1 MSPATG
7 KHAPLLPK
15 KKQGE
20 KRASVHGA
28 VFNVSTSI
36 IGAGIMSIP
45 ATLKVLGVIPALVL
59 IMIIAWLV
67 DISVEFLLRYTH
79 SGESTTYAGVMRE
92 VFGRVGSVSVQ
103 ICVMITNLGCL
114 IIYLI
119 IIGDVLSGN
128 VNDGSMHLGVL
139 QEWFGFHW
147 WNSRAFA
154 LLFVVILVMLPLV
167 LIRRVGGFNFQP
179 LIFYSSLKNSLHE
192 DLHENKETILNAP
205 ERLENNEGSC
215 TDSEVKESNW
225 NAEKH
230 EKREGWCD
238 MPSEAQRWLIP
249 DMRNLSELTVAD
261 RCKQTKGNKKAKPCI
276 FFPFLKIERSE
287 DSTRSR
293 GKRLFTLVGL
303 FFPESLRFS
312 SAISVLLAVVFV
324 GICSVMSI
332 YALIGGKTKTPRLL
346 PHLDNKTS
354 FLDLFTAVPV
364 IVTAFTFH
372 FNVHPISSDLG
383 KPSDMISAVKIS
395 LLLCAGIYFS
405 TGIFGYLLFGESI
418 VADILVNF
426 DQSSDTAIGALL
438 NDTVRL
444 SYAFHL
450 MLAFPLLNFSLRANI
465 DELLFPKKP
474 LLEKDSIRFASLTL
488 VLLVFAYLA
497 AIAIPNIWYFFQF
510 MGSTS
515 AVCLAFI
522 FPGAIVLRDVHSIS
536 TTRDKIV
543 AAVMIIL
550 AVTTSTIAL
559 STNIYSLVRNK

>member
-7 KHAPLLPK
+7 KYVPLLPEM
-15 KKQGE
+15 KQGE

-67 DISVEFLLRYTH
+67 DISVEFLLRYTQ

-103 ICVMITNLGCL
+103 ICVIITNLGCL

-128 VNDGSMHLGVL
+128 FHDGSMHLGVL
-139 QEWFGFHW
+139 QEWFGIHW

-167 LIRRVGGFNFQP
+167 LIRRV
-179 LIFYSSLKNSLHE
+179 
-192 DLHENKETILNAP
+192 
-205 ERLENNEGSC
+205 
-215 TDSEVKESNW
+215 
-225 NAEKH
+225 
-230 EKREGWCD
+230 
-238 MPSEAQRWLIP
+238 
-249 DMRNLSELTVAD
+249 
-261 RCKQTKGNKKAKPCI
+261 
-276 FFPFLKIERSE
+276 
-287 DSTRSR
+287 
-293 GKRLFTLVGL
+293 
-303 FFPESLRFS
+303 ESLRFS

-324 GICSVMSI
+324 GICSVMAI
-332 YALIGGKTKTPRLL
+332 HALIEGKTKTPRLL
-346 PHLDNKTS
+346 PHLDNKTD
-354 FLDLFTAVPV
+354 FLNLFTAVPV

-372 FNVHPISSDLG
+372 FNVHPISSELA

-395 LLLCAGIYFS
+395 LLLCAGIYFT

-426 DQSSDTAIGALL
+426 DLSSDTAIGALL

-450 MLAFPLLNFSLRANI
+450 MLAFPLLNFSLRTNI

-474 LLEKDSIRFASLTL
+474 LLENDSIRFVSLTL

-536 TTRDKIV
+536 TTRDKIA

-559 STNIYSLVRNK
+559 STNIYILVRNK

>member
-7 KHAPLLPK
+7 KYVPLLPE

-67 DISVEFLLRYTH
+67 DISVEFLLRYTQ

-103 ICVMITNLGCL
+103 ICVIITNLGCL

-128 VNDGSMHLGVL
+128 FHDGSMHLGVL
-139 QEWFGFHW
+139 HEWFGIHW

-167 LIRRVGGFNFQP
+167 LIRRV
-179 LIFYSSLKNSLHE
+179 
-192 DLHENKETILNAP
+192 
-205 ERLENNEGSC
+205 
-215 TDSEVKESNW
+215 
-225 NAEKH
+225 
-230 EKREGWCD
+230 
-238 MPSEAQRWLIP
+238 
-249 DMRNLSELTVAD
+249 
-261 RCKQTKGNKKAKPCI
+261 
-276 FFPFLKIERSE
+276 
-287 DSTRSR
+287 
-293 GKRLFTLVGL
+293 
-303 FFPESLRFS
+303 ESLRFS

-324 GICSVMSI
+324 GICSVMAI
-332 YALIGGKTKTPRLL
+332 HALIEGKTKTPRLL

-354 FLDLFTAVPV
+354 FLNLFTAVPV

-372 FNVHPISSDLG
+372 FNVHPISSELA

-395 LLLCAGIYFS
+395 LLLCAGIYFT

-426 DQSSDTAIGALL
+426 DLSSDTAIGALL

-474 LLEKDSIRFASLTL
+474 LLEKDSIRFVSLTL

-536 TTRDKIV
+536 TTRDKI
-543 AAVMIIL
+543 AATVMIIL

-559 STNIYSLVRNK
+559 STNIYILVRNK